1 MSLNPQ
7 PQRSNEDYCLG
18 YQHWFSDLNNEL
30 LRKCRGRL
38 SLLTVVRDLRILIVN
53 NRKLSQKSFVLTSL
67 LIVPISGIVLFCQIS
82 INLTDNNNHAQ
93 AQEQQQQQVGQIK
106 INKLWETPANLKNP
120 ESVVF
125 APKQNVLF
133 VSNVNG
139 KPDQKDQNGFIS
151 KISPSNGSMIE
162 LNWVTGLN
170 APKGIVI
177 TNNNSK
183 LYVSDITD
191 LVEIDIA
198 SGKIIKRFNAPGSS
212 FLNDVVSDNQ
222 GNIYVSD
229 TITNTIYKLDTNA
242 KDNNTSSLQVWLQ
255 SPQLNGPNGLHID
268 NNKNRLIV
276 VSLGPLSKPGGGIE
290 IIDIKNKTISS
301 LGKEGTT
308 SPFGGLDGIESDAR
322 ETHYYVTDNPAGKVY
337 TVKADGTGYGT
348 LINLHTQG
356 AADLGSIPTQ
366 STIII
371 PLMQD
376 NKLVGYKLVQ

>member
-1 MSLNPQ
+1 M
-7 PQRSNEDYCLG
+7 
-18 YQHWFSDLNNEL
+18 
-30 LRKCRGRL
+30 
-38 SLLTVVRDLRILIVN
+38 VRDLRILIAN

-67 LIVPISGIVLFCQIS
+67 LIVAISGIVLFCQIS

-151 KISPSNGSMIE
+151 KISPSNGSIIE

-191 LVEIDIA
+191 LVEINIA

-242 KDNNTSSLQVWLQ
+242 KDNNTSSLQAWLQ

-290 IIDIKNKTISS
+290 TIDIKNKTISS

-322 ETHYYVTDNPAGKVY
+322 ATHYYVTDNPAGKVY
-337 TVKADGTGYGT
+337 TVNADGTGYGT

-376 NKLVGYKLVQ
+376 NKLVAYKLLQ